1 MFSLSAVE
9 RHVFE
14 AEGSEAFTD
23 LMDVSDM
30 LDYDRCGSLVSI
42 TGRLQR
48 KFCFLE
54 FVTALTMERSD

>member
-1 MFSLSAVE
+1 M
-9 RHVFE
+9 
-14 AEGSEAFTD
+14 EGSEAFTD

-42 TGRLQR
+42 AGRLQR

-54 FVTALTMERSD
+54 FVTELTTERSD